1 LKNAF
6 QTLGTNVTDKVVIIT
21 GGSRGIGRAAAIAA
35 AARGFRVVVGYAS
48 NEAAARDVVS
58 TIEAKNGKAI
68 AVKCD
73 VAHEKDIL
81 ALFAAADEFGTLGAL
96 VNNAG
101 IVGKSGVR
109 VDEMSAERIQQM
121 MAINVT
127 GSILCAR
134 EAVKRMST
142 KHGGKGGVIVNLSSV
157 AAKLGAPNTY
167 VDYAAS
173 KGAVDSFTIGLG
185 HEVAGEGI
193 RVAAIRPGL
202 IDTEIHASGGEP
214 DRAHRLSHMVPMKR
228 VGTAEEIANAIVWLM
243 SDEASYVTSTIL
255 DVSGGR

>member
-1 LKNAF
+1 M
-6 QTLGTNVTDKVVIIT
+6 TDKVIVIT
-21 GGSRGIGRAAAIAA
+21 GGSRGIGRATALAA

-48 NEAAARDVVS
+48 NKIAADEVVAQ
-58 TIEAKNGKAI
+58 IEAGNGSAI

-73 VAHEKDIL
+73 VAEESDIL
-81 ALFAAADEFGTLGAL
+81 ELFKQADKFGTLGAL
-96 VNNAG
+96 VNNGG

-109 VDEMSAERIQQM
+109 VDEMSAERIQRVM
-121 MAINVT
+121 TVNVT

-142 KHGGKGGVIVNLSSV
+142 MHGGKGGVIVNLSSV

-173 KGAVDSFTIGLG
+173 KGAVDSFTVGLG
-185 HEVAGEGI
+185 YEVGGEGI

-202 IDTEIHASGGEP
+202 IETEIHAAGGEP
-214 DRAHRLSHMVPMKR
+214 DRAHRLAHLVPMKR
-228 VGTAEEIANAIVWLM
+228 VGTAEEIANAIVWLI
-243 SDEASYVTSTIL
+243 SDEASYVTSAIL

>member
-1 LKNAF
+1 L
-6 QTLGTNVTDKVVIIT
+6 TDKVAIIT
-21 GGSRGIGRAAAIAA
+21 GGSRGIGRATAIAA

-48 NEAAARDVVS
+48 NQKAADEVVS
-58 TIEAKNGKAI
+58 QIEASNGKAI

-73 VAHEKDIL
+73 VGSEADIL
-81 ALFAAADEFGTLGAL
+81 ALFKAADAFGTLGAL

-101 IVGKSGVR
+101 IVGPSIR
-109 VDEMSAERIQQM
+109 VDAMSAERIQRM
-121 MAINVT
+121 MAVNVT
-127 GSILCAR
+127 GSMLCAR

-142 KHGGKGGVIVNLSSV
+142 RHGGKGGVIVNLSSV

-173 KGAVDSFTIGLG
+173 KGAIDSFTVGLG
-185 HEVAGEGI
+185 YEVADEGI

-214 DRAHRLSHMVPMKR
+214 DRAHKLAHMVPMKR
-228 VGTAEEIANAIVWLM
+228 IGTADEIANAIVWLM
-243 SDEASYVTSTIL
+243 SDEASYVTSAIL

>member
-1 LKNAF
+1 M
-6 QTLGTNVTDKVVIIT
+6 IIT
-21 GGSRGIGRAAAIAA
+21 GGSRGIGRATALAA
-35 AARGFRVVVGYAS
+35 AARGYRIVVGYAS
-48 NEAAARDVVS
+48 NKTAADEVVAA
-58 TIEAKNGKAI
+58 IEAKNGKAI

-73 VAHEKDIL
+73 VGSEQDIL
-81 ALFAAADEFGTLGAL
+81 ALFKAADGFGTLGAL

-121 MAINVT
+121 MAVNVT
-127 GSILCAR
+127 GSILSAR

-173 KGAVDSFTIGLG
+173 KGAIDSFTIGLG
-185 HEVAGEGI
+185 YEVANEGI
-193 RVAAIRPGL
+193 RVAGIRPGL
-202 IDTEIHASGGEP
+202 IDTDIHAAGGEP
-214 DRAHRLSHMVPMKR
+214 DRAHRLAHMVPMKR
-228 VGTAEEIANAIVWLM
+228 VGTADEIANAIVWLI
-243 SDEASYVTSTIL
+243 SDEASYVTSAIL

>member
-1 LKNAF
+1 M
-6 QTLGTNVTDKVVIIT
+6 TDKVVVIT
-21 GGSRGIGRAAAIAA
+21 GGSRGIGRATAIAA

-48 NEAAARDVVS
+48 NQKAADEVVAQ
-58 TIEAKNGKAI
+58 IEAKNGKAT

-73 VAHEKDIL
+73 VGSEADIL
-81 ALFAAADEFGTLGAL
+81 ALFKAADAFGTLGAL

-101 IVGKSGVR
+101 IVGPSIR
-109 VDEMSAERIQQM
+109 VDAMSAERIQRM
-121 MAINVT
+121 MAVNVT
-127 GSILCAR
+127 GSMLCAR

-142 KHGGKGGVIVNLSSV
+142 RHGGKGGVIVNLSSV

-173 KGAVDSFTIGLG
+173 KGAIDSFTVGLG
-185 HEVAGEGI
+185 YEVAGEGI

-214 DRAHRLSHMVPMKR
+214 DRAHKLAHVVPMKR
-228 VGTAEEIANAIVWLM
+228 IGTAEEIANAIVWLM
-243 SDEASYVTSTIL
+243 SDEASYVTSAIL

>member
-1 LKNAF
+1 
-6 QTLGTNVTDKVVIIT
+6 VTDSVVIIT
-21 GGSRGIGRAAAIAA
+21 GGSRGIGRAAALAA
-35 AARGFRVVVGYAS
+35 AARGYRIVVGYAS
-48 NEAAARDVVS
+48 NEAAAKDVVAK
-58 TIEAKNGKAI
+58 IEAKNGKAI

-73 VAHEKDIL
+73 VGKESDIL
-81 ALFAAADEFGTLGAL
+81 KLFEAADKFGTLGAL

-109 VDEMSAERIQQM
+109 VDEMSAERIQEM
-121 MAINVT
+121 MAVNVT

-142 KHGGKGGVIVNLSSV
+142 KHGGKGGVIVNISSV

-173 KGAVDSFTIGLG
+173 KGAIDSFTLGLG
-185 HEVAGEGI
+185 LEVADEGI
-193 RVAAIRPGL
+193 RVAGIRPGL
-202 IDTEIHASGGEP
+202 IDTEIHAAGGEP
-214 DRAHRLSHMVPMKR
+214 DRAHRLAHMVPMKR
-228 VGTAEEIANAIVWLM
+228 VGQAEEIANAVVWLM
-243 SDEASYVTSTIL
+243 SDEASYVTSTTI

>member
-1 LKNAF
+1 L
-6 QTLGTNVTDKVVIIT
+6 TDKVVIIT
-21 GGSRGIGRAAAIAA
+21 GGSRGIGRATAIAA
-35 AARGFRVVVGYAS
+35 AARGFKIVVGYAT
-48 NEAAARDVVS
+48 NLAAANEVVS
-58 TIEAKNGKAI
+58 KIEASNGKAI

-73 VAHEKDIL
+73 VGHESHIL
-81 ALFAAADEFGTLGAL
+81 DLFKAADKFGTLGAL
-96 VNNAG
+96 VNNGG
-101 IVGKSGVR
+101 IVGRSGVR
-109 VDEMSAERIQQM
+109 VDEMSAERIQRM
-121 MAINVT
+121 MAVNVT

-142 KHGGKGGVIVNLSSV
+142 RHGGKGGVIVNLSSA
-157 AAKLGAPNTY
+157 AAKLGGANTY

-173 KGAVDSFTIGLG
+173 KGAIDSFTIGLG

-214 DRAHRLSHMVPMKR
+214 DRAHRLAPMVPMKR
-228 VGTAEEIANAIVWLM
+228 VGTADEIANAVVWLM
-243 SDEASYVTSTIL
+243 SDEASYVTSAIL

>member
-1 LKNAF
+1 
-6 QTLGTNVTDKVVIIT
+6 VIT
-21 GGSRGIGRAAAIAA
+21 GGSRGIGRATAIAA

-48 NEAAARDVVS
+48 NQKAADEVVAQ
-58 TIEAKNGKAI
+58 IEAKNGKAT

-73 VAHEKDIL
+73 VGSEADIL
-81 ALFAAADEFGTLGAL
+81 ALFKTADAFGTLGAL

-101 IVGKSGVR
+101 IVGPSIR
-109 VDEMSAERIQQM
+109 VDAMSAERIQRM
-121 MAINVT
+121 MAVNVT
-127 GSILCAR
+127 GSMLCAR

-142 KHGGKGGVIVNLSSV
+142 KHGGQGGVIVNLSSV
-157 AAKLGAPNTY
+157 AAKLGSPNTY

-173 KGAVDSFTIGLG
+173 KGAIDSFTIGLG
-185 HEVAGEGI
+185 YEVADEGI

-214 DRAHRLSHMVPMKR
+214 DRAHKLAHVVPMKR
-228 VGTAEEIANAIVWLM
+228 IGTADEIANAIVWLM
-243 SDEASYVTSTIL
+243 SDEASYVTSAIL

>member
-1 LKNAF
+1 M
-6 QTLGTNVTDKVVIIT
+6 TDRVAIVT
-21 GGSRGIGRAAAIAA
+21 GGSRGIGRATAIAA
-35 AARGFRVVVGYAS
+35 ASRGFRVCVGYAS
-48 NEAAARDVVS
+48 NQAAAQSVVS
-58 TIEAKNGKAI
+58 GIEAKNGKAI

-73 VAHEKDIL
+73 VGNEGDIL
-81 ALFAAADEFGTLGAL
+81 ELFKAADNFGTLGAL

-101 IVGKSGVR
+101 IVGTTSR
-109 VDEMSAERIQQM
+109 VDEMSAERIQRM
-121 MAINVT
+121 MAVNVT

-142 KHGGKGGVIVNLSSV
+142 RHGGKGGVIVNLSSV
-157 AAKLGAPNTY
+157 AARLGAPNTY

-173 KGAVDSFTIGLG
+173 KGAIDSFTIGLG
-185 HEVAGEGI
+185 YEVAGEGI

-214 DRAHRLSHMVPMKR
+214 DRAHRLSPVVPMKR

-243 SDEASYVTSTIL
+243 SDEASYVTSAIL

>member
-1 LKNAF
+1 MEVR
-6 QTLGTNVTDKVVIIT
+6 VTDKVVVIT
-21 GGSRGIGRAAAIAA
+21 GGSRGIGRATAIAT

-48 NEAAARDVVS
+48 NKAAADEVVAQIEAA
-58 TIEAKNGKAI
+58 NGKAI

-73 VAHEKDIL
+73 VAEESDVL
-81 ALFAAADEFGTLGAL
+81 ALFKEADKLGTLGAL
-96 VNNAG
+96 VNNGG

-109 VDEMSAERIQQM
+109 VDEMSAERIQRV
-121 MAINVT
+121 MAVNVT

-134 EAVKRMST
+134 EAIKRMST
-142 KHGGKGGVIVNLSSV
+142 RHGGKGGVIVNLSSV
-157 AAKLGAPNTY
+157 AARLGAPNTY

-173 KGAVDSFTIGLG
+173 KGAVDSFTVGLG

-202 IDTEIHASGGEP
+202 IDTEIHAAGGEP
-214 DRAHRLSHMVPMKR
+214 DRAHRLAHMVPMKR

-243 SDEASYVTSTIL
+243 SDEASYVTSAIL

>member
-1 LKNAF
+1 L
-6 QTLGTNVTDKVVIIT
+6 TDRVAIIT
-21 GGSRGIGRAAAIAA
+21 GGSRGIGRAAAIGA
-35 AARGFRVVVGYAS
+35 AARGFRVVVGYAT
-48 NEAAARDVVS
+48 NKAAADEVVA
-58 TIEAKNGKAI
+58 TIAASNGKAI
-68 AVKCD
+68 AVQCD
-73 VAHEKDIL
+73 VGNERDIL
-81 ALFAAADEFGTLGAL
+81 ALFKAADDFGVLGAL

-101 IVGKSGVR
+101 IVGPTAR
-109 VDEMSAERIQQM
+109 VEDMSAERIARM
-121 MAINVT
+121 MAVNVT
-127 GSILCAR
+127 GSMLCAR

-142 KHGGKGGVIVNLSSV
+142 RHGGKGGIIVNLSSV
-157 AAKLGAPNTY
+157 AARLGSPNTY

-185 HEVAGEGI
+185 HEVAAEGI

>member
-1 LKNAF
+1 M
-6 QTLGTNVTDKVVIIT
+6 TDKVVIVT
-21 GGSRGIGRAAAIAA
+21 GGSRGIGRATAMAA
-35 AARGFRVVVGYAS
+35 AARGFRVCVGYAT
-48 NEAAARDVVS
+48 NETAALEVVS
-58 TIEAKNGKAI
+58 LIEAKNGKAI

-73 VAHEKDIL
+73 VGGESDIQ
-81 ALFAAADEFGTLGAL
+81 ALFRAADEFGTLGAL

-101 IVGKSGVR
+101 IIGTTSR
-109 VDEMSAERIQQM
+109 VDEMSAERIARM
-121 MAINVT
+121 MAVNVT

-142 KHGGKGGVIVNLSSV
+142 RHGGKGGVIVNLSSV
-157 AAKLGAPNTY
+157 AAKLGSPSTY

-173 KGAVDSFTIGLG
+173 KGAIDSFTIGLG
-185 HEVAGEGI
+185 YEVAGEGI

-214 DRAHRLSHMVPMKR
+214 DRAQRLSHMVPMKR
-228 VGTAEEIANAIVWLM
+228 VGTADEIANAIVWLM
-243 SDEASYVTSTIL
+243 SDDASYVTSAIL

>member
-1 LKNAF
+1 L
-6 QTLGTNVTDKVVIIT
+6 TDKVVVIT
-21 GGSRGIGRAAAIAA
+21 GGSRGIGRATALAA
-35 AARGFRVVVGYAS
+35 AARGFRVVIGYAS
-48 NEAAARDVVS
+48 NKAAADAVV
-58 TIEAKNGKAI
+58 TAIEGKNGKAV

-73 VAHEKDIL
+73 VAEEADIL
-81 ALFAAADEFGTLGAL
+81 KLFEAADELGTLGAL
-96 VNNAG
+96 VNNGG

-109 VDEMSAERIQQM
+109 VDEMGADRIQRM
-121 MAINVT
+121 MAVNVT

-142 KHGGKGGVIVNLSSV
+142 RHGGKGGVIVNLSSA
-157 AAKLGAPNTY
+157 AAKLGGANTY

-173 KGAVDSFTIGLG
+173 KGAIDSFTIGLG

-202 IDTEIHASGGEP
+202 IDTEIHASGGDP
-214 DRAHRLSHMVPMKR
+214 DRVHRLAHMVPMKR

-243 SDEASYVTSTIL
+243 SDDASYVTSAIL

>member
-1 LKNAF
+1 M
-6 QTLGTNVTDKVVIIT
+6 TDKVVVIT
-21 GGSRGIGRAAAIAA
+21 GGSRGIGRATALAA
-35 AARGFRVVVGYAS
+35 AARGFRVVVGYIS
-48 NEAAARDVVS
+48 NQKAADEVVAQ
-58 TIEAKNGKAI
+58 IEAKNGKAI

-73 VAHEKDIL
+73 VASEADIFS
-81 ALFAAADEFGTLGAL
+81 LFKAADAFGTLGAL

-101 IVGKSGVR
+101 IVGPSLR
-109 VDEMSAERIQQM
+109 VDEVSAERIQRM
-121 MAINVT
+121 MAVNVT

-142 KHGGKGGVIVNLSSV
+142 RHGGKGGVIVNLSSV
-157 AAKLGAPNTY
+157 AAKLGGATTY

-173 KGAVDSFTIGLG
+173 KGAIDSFTIGLG
-185 HEVAGEGI
+185 YEVAAEGI

-214 DRAHRLSHMVPMKR
+214 DRVHRLAHMVPMKR
-228 VGTAEEIANAIVWLM
+228 VGTAEEIANVIVWLM
-243 SDEASYVTSTIL
+243 SDEASYVTSAIL

>member
-1 LKNAF
+1 L
-6 QTLGTNVTDKVVIIT
+6 TDKVVVIT
-21 GGSRGIGRAAAIAA
+21 GGSRGIGRTTATSA

-48 NEAAARDVVS
+48 NQKAADEVVAQ
-58 TIEAKNGKAI
+58 IEAKNGKAT

-73 VAHEKDIL
+73 VGSEADIL
-81 ALFAAADEFGTLGAL
+81 ALFKTADAFGTLGAL

-101 IVGKSGVR
+101 IVGPSIR
-109 VDEMSAERIQQM
+109 VDAMSAERIQRM
-121 MAINVT
+121 MAVNVT
-127 GSILCAR
+127 GSMLCAR

-142 KHGGKGGVIVNLSSV
+142 KHGGQGGVIVNLSSV
-157 AAKLGAPNTY
+157 AAKLGSPNTY

-173 KGAVDSFTIGLG
+173 KGAIDSFTIGLG
-185 HEVAGEGI
+185 YEVAGEGI

-214 DRAHRLSHMVPMKR
+214 DRAHKLAHVVPMKR
-228 VGTAEEIANAIVWLM
+228 IGTADEIANAIVWLM
-243 SDEASYVTSTIL
+243 SDEASYVTSAIL

>member
-1 LKNAF
+1 L
-6 QTLGTNVTDKVVIIT
+6 TDKVVIIT
-21 GGSRGIGRAAAIAA
+21 GGSRGIGRASAIAA
-35 AARGFRVVVGYAS
+35 AARGFRVVVGFAS
-48 NEAAARDVVS
+48 NQAAAAEVVS
-58 TIEAKNGKAI
+58 TIEKKNGKAI

-73 VAHEKDIL
+73 VGSEPDIL
-81 ALFAAADEFGTLGAL
+81 ALFKASDEFGTLGAL

-101 IVGKSGVR
+101 IVGVTSR
-109 VDEMSAERIQQM
+109 VDEMSAERIQRM
-121 MAINVT
+121 MAVNVT

-142 KHGGKGGVIVNLSSV
+142 RHGGKGGVIVNLSSV
-157 AAKLGAPNTY
+157 ASKLGSPNTY

-173 KGAVDSFTIGLG
+173 KGAIDSFTIGLG
-185 HEVAGEGI
+185 HEVAAEGI

-228 VGTAEEIANAIVWLM
+228 VGTADEIANAIVWLM
-243 SDEASYVTSTIL
+243 SDDASYVTSAIL

>member
-1 LKNAF
+1 MI
-6 QTLGTNVTDKVVIIT
+6 VT

-35 AARGFRVVVGYAS
+35 AARGFRVVVGYAT
-48 NEAAARDVVS
+48 NKAAADEVV
-58 TIEAKNGKAI
+58 AKIGASNGKAI

-73 VAHEKDIL
+73 VGNERDIL
-81 ALFAAADEFGTLGAL
+81 ALFKAADDFGTLGAL

-142 KHGGKGGVIVNLSSV
+142 RHGGKGGVIVNLSSV
-157 AAKLGAPNTY
+157 AAKLGSPNTY

-173 KGAVDSFTIGLG
+173 KGAIDSFTIGLG

-228 VGTAEEIANAIVWLM
+228 IGQAEEIANAIVWLI
-243 SDEASYVTSTIL
+243 SDDASYVTSAIL

>member
-1 LKNAF
+1 L
-6 QTLGTNVTDKVVIIT
+6 TDRVVIIT
-21 GGSRGIGRAAAIAA
+21 GGSRGIGRATALAA
-35 AARGFRVVVGYAS
+35 AARGFRVCVGYAS
-48 NEAAARDVVS
+48 NEAAAGHVVS
-58 TIEAKNGKAI
+58 AIEAKNGKAI

-73 VAHEKDIL
+73 VGSESDIL
-81 ALFAAADEFGTLGAL
+81 ALFKAADEFGTLGAL

-101 IVGKSGVR
+101 IVGPSLR
-109 VDEMSAERIQQM
+109 VDQVSAERIQRM
-121 MAINVT
+121 MAVNVT

-142 KHGGKGGVIVNLSSV
+142 RHGGKGGVIVNLSSV
-157 AAKLGAPNTY
+157 AAKLGGANTY

-173 KGAVDSFTIGLG
+173 KGAIDTFTIGLG
-185 HEVAGEGI
+185 YEVAGEGI

-214 DRAHRLSHMVPMKR
+214 DRAHRLAGNVPMKR
-228 VGTAEEIANAIVWLM
+228 VGTADEIANAIVWLM
-243 SDEASYVTSTIL
+243 SDDASYVTSAIL

>member
-1 LKNAF
+1 M
-6 QTLGTNVTDKVVIIT
+6 TDKVVIIT
-21 GGSRGIGRAAAIAA
+21 GGSRGIGRATAIAA
-35 AARGFRVVVGYAS
+35 AARGYRICIGYAS
-48 NEAAARDVVS
+48 NEAAANEVVS
-58 TIEAKNGKAI
+58 NIEAKNGKAI

-73 VAHEKDIL
+73 VGEERDIL
-81 ALFAAADEFGTLGAL
+81 KLFDTADKFGTLGAL

-173 KGAVDSFTIGLG
+173 KGAIDSFTIGLG
-185 HEVAGEGI
+185 YEVAAEGI

-202 IDTEIHASGGEP
+202 IDTDIHASGGEP
-214 DRAHRLSHMVPMKR
+214 DRAHRLAHMVPMKR

-243 SDEASYVTSTIL
+243 SDDASYVTSAIL

>member
-1 LKNAF
+1 MDDRVA
-6 QTLGTNVTDKVVIIT
+6 IIT
-21 GGSRGIGRAAAIAA
+21 GGSRGIGRATAIAA
-35 AARGFRVVVGYAS
+35 ANRGFRICVGYAS
-48 NEAAARDVVS
+48 NQAAAKSVVS
-58 TIEAKNGKAI
+58 DIEAKNGKAI

-73 VAHEKDIL
+73 VGNEGDIV
-81 ALFAAADEFGTLGAL
+81 ALFRAADEFGTLGAL
-96 VNNAG
+96 INNAG
-101 IVGKSGVR
+101 IIGPTSR
-109 VDEMSAERIQQM
+109 VDEMSAERIQRM
-121 MAINVT
+121 MAVNVT

-142 KHGGKGGVIVNLSSV
+142 RHGGSGGVIINLSSV
-157 AAKLGAPNTY
+157 AAKLGSPNTY

-173 KGAVDSFTIGLG
+173 KGAIDSFTIGLG
-185 HEVAGEGI
+185 YEVAGEGI

-214 DRAHRLSHMVPMKR
+214 DRAQRLSQMVPMKR

-243 SDEASYVTSTIL
+243 SEEASYVTSAIL

>member
-1 LKNAF
+1 M
-6 QTLGTNVTDKVVIIT
+6 TDKVVIIT
-21 GGSRGIGRAAAIAA
+21 GGSRGIGRAAALAA

-48 NEAAARDVVS
+48 NQKAADEVVDQ
-58 TIEAKNGKAI
+58 IQAKNGKAI
-68 AVKCD
+68 AVRCD
-73 VAHEKDIL
+73 VGVEADIM
-81 ALFAAADEFGTLGAL
+81 ALFKAADAFGTLGAL

-101 IVGKSGVR
+101 IVGATAR
-109 VDEMSAERIQQM
+109 VDQMSAERIQRIM
-121 MAINVT
+121 TVNIT

-142 KHGGKGGVIVNLSSV
+142 RHGGKGGVIVNISSV
-157 AAKLGAPNTY
+157 AAKLGSPNTY

-173 KGAVDSFTIGLG
+173 KGAIDSFTVGLG
-185 HEVAGEGI
+185 QEVAAEGI

-214 DRAHRLSHMVPMKR
+214 DRAHRLAPTVPMKR
-228 VGTAEEIANAIVWLM
+228 IGTAGEIANAILWLI
-243 SDEASYVTSTIL
+243 SDDASYVTGAIL

>member
-1 LKNAF
+1 M
-6 QTLGTNVTDKVVIIT
+6 TDKVVVIP
-21 GGSRGIGRAAAIAA
+21 GGSRGIGRATALAA
-35 AARGFRVVVGYAS
+35 AARGYRIVVGYAS
-48 NEAAARDVVS
+48 NKTAADEVVAA
-58 TIEAKNGKAI
+58 IEAKNGKAI

-73 VAHEKDIL
+73 VGSEQDIL
-81 ALFAAADEFGTLGAL
+81 ALFKAADGFGTLGAL

-121 MAINVT
+121 MAVNVT

-142 KHGGKGGVIVNLSSV
+142 RHGGQGGVIVNLSSV

-173 KGAVDSFTIGLG
+173 KGAIDSFTIGLG
-185 HEVAGEGI
+185 YEVANEGI
-193 RVAAIRPGL
+193 RVAGIRPGL
-202 IDTEIHASGGEP
+202 IDTDIHAAGGEP
-214 DRAHRLSHMVPMKR
+214 DRAHRLAHMVPMKR
-228 VGTAEEIANAIVWLM
+228 VGTADEIANAIVWLI
-243 SDEASYVTSTIL
+243 SDEASYVTSAIL

>member
-1 LKNAF
+1 M
-6 QTLGTNVTDKVVIIT
+6 TDKVAIIT
-21 GGSRGIGRAAAIAA
+21 GGSRGIGRATALAA
-35 AARGFRVVVGYAS
+35 AARGFRVVVGYAN
-48 NEAAARDVVS
+48 NETAAREVVS
-58 TIEAKNGKAI
+58 VIEASNGKAI

-73 VAHEKDIL
+73 VGAESDIL
-81 ALFAAADEFGTLGAL
+81 ALFDAADAFGTLGAL

-101 IVGKSGVR
+101 IVGTTMR
-109 VDEMSAERIQQM
+109 VADMSAERIARM
-121 MAINVT
+121 MAVNVT

-142 KHGGKGGVIVNLSSV
+142 RRGGKGGVIVNLSSV
-157 AAKLGAPNTY
+157 AAKLGSPNTY

-173 KGAVDSFTIGLG
+173 KGAIDSFTIGLG

-228 VGTAEEIANAIVWLM
+228 VGTADEIANAIVWLM
-243 SDEASYVTSTIL
+243 SDDASYVTSAIL

>member
-1 LKNAF
+1 VGVVL
-6 QTLGTNVTDKVVIIT
+6 TDKVVIVT
-21 GGSRGIGRAAAIAA
+21 GGGRGIGRATALAA
-35 AARGFRVVVGYAS
+35 ADRGYRVCVGYAS
-48 NEAAARDVVS
+48 NQAAAQSVVS
-58 TIEAKNGKAI
+58 AITAKDGKAI

-73 VAHEKDIL
+73 IGDEKDIL
-81 ALFAAADEFGTLGAL
+81 DLFKAADGLGTLGAL

-101 IVGKSGVR
+101 IVGTTSR
-109 VDEMSAERIQQM
+109 VDEMSAERIQRM
-121 MAINVT
+121 MAVNVT

-142 KHGGKGGVIVNLSSV
+142 RHGGKGGVIVNLSSV

-173 KGAVDSFTIGLG
+173 KGAIDSFTLGLG
-185 HEVAGEGI
+185 YEVAGEGI

-228 VGTAEEIANAIVWLM
+228 VGSASEIASAIVWLM
-243 SDEASYVTSTIL
+243 SDDASYVTSAIL

>member
-1 LKNAF
+1 
-6 QTLGTNVTDKVVIIT
+6 VTDRVVVIT
-21 GGSRGIGRAAAIAA
+21 GASRGIGRAAAIATA
-35 AARGFRVVVGYAS
+35 ERGFRVVVGYAS
-48 NEAAARDVVS
+48 NQAAADEVVDQ
-58 TIEAKNGKAI
+58 IERRNGKAI
-68 AVKCD
+68 AVQCD

-81 ALFAAADEFGTLGAL
+81 ALFKSADEFGTLGAL

-101 IVGKSGVR
+101 IVGPSVR
-109 VDEMSAERIQQM
+109 VEDMSAERIQRM

-142 KHGGKGGVIVNLSSV
+142 RRGGKGGVIVNISSV
-157 AAKLGAPNTY
+157 ASRLGSANTY

-185 HEVAGEGI
+185 HEVAAEGI

-214 DRAHRLSHMVPMKR
+214 DRAHRLAPMVPMKR
-228 VGTAEEIANAIVWLM
+228 VGTAEEIANAIVWLI
-243 SDEASYVTSTIL
+243 SDEASYVTSAIL

>member
-1 LKNAF
+1 MEAR
-6 QTLGTNVTDKVVIIT
+6 VTDKVVVIT

-35 AARGFRVVVGYAS
+35 AVRGFRVVVGYAS
-48 NEAAARDVVS
+48 NKAAADDVVGQ
-58 TIEAKNGKAI
+58 IEGKNGKAI

-73 VAHEKDIL
+73 VGSESDIL
-81 ALFAAADEFGTLGAL
+81 ALFKAADGFGTLGAL

-101 IVGKSGVR
+101 IVGTTSR
-109 VDEMSAERIQQM
+109 VEDMSAERIARM
-121 MAINVT
+121 MAVNVT

-142 KHGGKGGVIVNLSSV
+142 RHGGKGGVIVNLSSV

-185 HEVAGEGI
+185 HEVADEGI
-193 RVAAIRPGL
+193 RVVAIRPGL

-214 DRAHRLSHMVPMKR
+214 DRAHRLAHMVPMQR
-228 VGTAEEIANAIVWLM
+228 VGSAEEIANAIVWLL
-243 SDEASYVTSTIL
+243 SDHASYVTSAIL
-255 DVSGGR
+255 ELSGRRE

>member
-1 LKNAF
+1 VRRVGADL
-6 QTLGTNVTDKVVIIT
+6 TDKVVIIT
-21 GGSRGIGRAAAIAA
+21 GGSRGIGRATAIAA
-35 AARGFRVVVGYAS
+35 AARGFRVVVGYAA
-48 NEAAARDVVS
+48 NKAAADEVVAQIGAS
-58 TIEAKNGKAI
+58 NGKAI

-73 VAHEKDIL
+73 VAEERDIL
-81 ALFAAADEFGTLGAL
+81 SLFEAADKFGTLGAL
-96 VNNAG
+96 VNNGG

-109 VDEMSAERIQQM
+109 VDEMSAERIQRV
-121 MAINVT
+121 MAVNVT

-157 AAKLGAPNTY
+157 AARLGAPNTY

-173 KGAVDSFTIGLG
+173 KGAIDSFTVGLG

-193 RVAAIRPGL
+193 RVAGIRPGL
-202 IDTEIHASGGEP
+202 IDTDIHASGGEP
-214 DRAHRLSHMVPMKR
+214 DRAHRLAGHVPMKR

-243 SDEASYVTSTIL
+243 SDEASYVTSAIL

>member
-1 LKNAF
+1 M
-6 QTLGTNVTDKVVIIT
+6 TDKVAIIT
-21 GGSRGIGRAAAIAA
+21 GGSRGIGRATAISA
-35 AARGFRVVVGYAS
+35 AARGFRIVVGYAS
-48 NEAAARDVVS
+48 NKKAADEVVAR
-58 TIEAKNGKAI
+58 IEAMNGKAI

-73 VAHEKDIL
+73 VAEEKDIL
-81 ALFAAADEFGTLGAL
+81 ALFKAADKFGTLGAL

-101 IVGKSGVR
+101 VVGTTSR
-109 VDEMSAERIQQM
+109 VDEMSGERIQRI
-121 MAINVT
+121 MAVNVT

-142 KHGGKGGVIVNLSSV
+142 KHGGQGGVIVNLSSV
-157 AAKLGAPNTY
+157 AAKLGSPNTY

-173 KGAVDSFTIGLG
+173 KGAIDSFTIGLG

-214 DRAHRLSHMVPMKR
+214 DRAHRLAHHVPMKR
-228 VGTAEEIANAIVWLM
+228 VGTSEEIANAIVWLM
-243 SDEASYVTSTIL
+243 SEDASYVTSAIL